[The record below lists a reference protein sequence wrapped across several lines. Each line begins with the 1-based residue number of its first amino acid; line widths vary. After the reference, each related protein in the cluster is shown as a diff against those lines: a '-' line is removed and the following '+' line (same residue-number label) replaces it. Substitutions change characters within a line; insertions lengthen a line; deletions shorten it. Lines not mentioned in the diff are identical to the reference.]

1 MLTGFRYGALKERD
15 HVQDIGA
22 FARIILKWILEAYV
36 SSGWS
41 GLIWLRIGI
50 NGGVFRKR

>member
-22 FARIILKWILEAYV
+22 FARIILKWILEAYD